1 MFPST
6 EEGSYCTVYLL
17 VNHVSLTTGHGLVGS
32 YSSWGRVVRCMAKTG
47 AGAGSG
53 VGSGGKD
60 GAGAV
65 DEVRKEQ
72 GQGQVYRKMQGQG

>member
-1 MFPST
+1 
-6 EEGSYCTVYLL
+6 
-17 VNHVSLTTGHGLVGS
+17 
-32 YSSWGRVVRCMAKTG
+32 MAKTG